1 MPFNVDGGW
10 KNLNH
15 FPTSINGACIKSLSL
30 ESHPSIYHLVRLTP
44 LIVAISPS
52 QPWPGSCTIW
62 CIAKEMNY
70 LRAFDPRN
78 CINLLSFNG
87 CYFAINQLSSLGPGP
102 GKSQTNRVSIQIPQ
116 KYQSCYYNLHETS
129 TLDFLEVE
137 DQSKRRIL
145 SMVQV
150 L

>member
-1 MPFNVDGGW
+1 MEA
-10 KNLNH
+10 
-15 FPTSINGACIKSLSL
+15 TSQL
-30 ESHPSIYHLVRLTP
+30 
-44 LIVAISPS
+44 
-52 QPWPGSCTIW
+52 
-62 CIAKEMNY
+62 
-70 LRAFDPRN
+70 
-78 CINLLSFNG
+78 
-87 CYFAINQLSSLGPGP
+87 NQLSSLGPGP

-150 L
+150 LLLISYVLPVIFLSLWEIANEKLLSLILLKIFWSRTLDGEEEFVQLYLKLC